1 MYITNRLKLAQIV
14 HNLNLEILH
23 GHVLFKCFFLFQFS
37 PGEADGVIHTKY
49 PHLHVYDVFVRE
61 FSRQADSVSS

>member
-1 MYITNRLKLAQIV
+1 M
-14 HNLNLEILH
+14 
-23 GHVLFKCFFLFQFS
+23 FFLFQFS

>member
-1 MYITNRLKLAQIV
+1 MGTSF
-14 HNLNLEILH
+14 LN
-23 GHVLFKCFFLFQFS
+23 VFFLFQFS